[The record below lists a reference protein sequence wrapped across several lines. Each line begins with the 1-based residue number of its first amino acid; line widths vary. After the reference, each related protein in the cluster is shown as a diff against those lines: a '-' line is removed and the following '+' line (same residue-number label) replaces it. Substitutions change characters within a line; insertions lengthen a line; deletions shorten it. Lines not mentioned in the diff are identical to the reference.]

1 MKIACVTAIATA
13 CVAAGVLAAV
23 FAEGTRAQASAAEPL
38 PQQRGFGAFLST
50 DKAVYRPGQPIRI
63 TFEVFNHTPTPVRF
77 DFASGQRYDVVIEN
91 QAGKEIWR
99 WSAGRL
105 FAMVVGQETLG
116 PERRR
121 LVYEAELTERLAPG
135 RYRIKGVLA
144 DNARHLSASVEIEVQ

>member
-1 MKIACVTAIATA
+1 MTNPSVRAAVVACVLTGF
-13 CVAAGVLAAV
+13 VGVGLAAG
-23 FAEGTRAQASAAEPL
+23 EEPRQVELL
-38 PQQRGFGAFLST
+38 PVESGFGAVVST
-50 DKAVYRPGQPIRI
+50 DRPVYRVGGPIRI
-63 TFEVFNHTPTPVRF
+63 TFVVFNHTPTPVRF

-99 WSAGRL
+99 WSAGRMFTMAL
-105 FAMVVGQETLG
+105 GQETLG

-121 LVYEAELTERLAPG
+121 LVYEAEITERLAPG